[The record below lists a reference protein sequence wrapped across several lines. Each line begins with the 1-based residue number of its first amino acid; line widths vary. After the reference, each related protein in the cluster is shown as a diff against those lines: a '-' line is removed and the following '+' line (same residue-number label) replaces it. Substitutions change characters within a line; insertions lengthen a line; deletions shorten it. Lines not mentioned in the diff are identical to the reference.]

1 MWNKLWSVMA
11 GAFLAVAGM
20 SAVTLV
26 PPLALIVLAPPVEAQ
41 PYPTNS
47 PFYIPTAILGAQTIT
62 PAVGSS
68 YVYQVNGQ
76 GTLYMR
82 IAGVPSGLSATVQAT
97 EGRATQA
104 IAQTLT
110 SFTQANPGVFTLV
123 GHGLSVNQP
132 IVFTSAQSTLPTLI
146 VSGTTYYVIATGFS
160 SSTFELAATPGGTG
174 INTTAG
180 SPSGTVTFSSTS
192 LLWSNMAVDTV
203 GGYRVNTITGT
214 GLYRINVS
222 GAAAVRLNVAALTSG
237 ATTVEFSASPG
248 SEFVRTNPM
257 VRSTYRA
264 YASIATGAT
273 SNFMT
278 IFGSATK
285 NVIISHIECSG
296 RATAAIVVGITVNK
310 QSAVD
315 TGDAGTAVT
324 ATPVDSGEVAATA
337 TVLSHTTSPT
347 PGASVGAIASG
358 QLGIVLAAPTATDFP
373 SPIVL
378 AWDFGN
384 RPGAALAVLHGVAE
398 GISLSTSS
406 AFGTAAA
413 VTCGIEFQ
421 ED

>member
-1 MWNKLWSVMA
+1 MPDRFLKLPSAVRLLA
-11 GAFLAVAGM
+11 SALLFLGFLAPRPGF
-20 SAVTLV
+20 
-26 PPLALIVLAPPVEAQ
+26 AQ
-41 PYPTNS
+41 VYPTNS

-68 YVYQVNGQ
+68 YVYQTNGQ

-97 EGRATQA
+97 EGRATQT

-132 IVFTSAQSTLPTLI
+132 VVFTSAQATLPTLI
-146 VSGTTYYVIATGFS
+146 VSGTTYYVIATGLT

-192 LLWSNMAVDTV
+192 LLWSNMAVDQV
-203 GGYRVNTITGT
+203 GGYRVNTITGN

-257 VRSTYRA
+257 ARATYQA
-264 YASIATGAT
+264 YASIGTGAT
-273 SNFMT
+273 NNFMT

-285 NVIISHIECSG
+285 NVLISHIECSG
-296 RATAAIVVGITVNK
+296 RATAAITVGITVNK

-324 ATPVDSGEVAATA
+324 VAPVDSIEAAATA
-337 TVLSHTTSPT
+337 TVLTHTTSPT
-347 PGASVGAIASG
+347 PGTSVGLIAAG
-358 QLGIVLAAPTATDFP
+358 QLGIALIAPSTAGTP
-373 SPIVL
+373 PNVL

-384 RPGAALAVLHGVAE
+384 RPGAPPVVLHGIAE
-398 GISLSTSS
+398 GVSLTTSS
-406 AFGTAAA
+406 AFGSGAA
-413 VTCGIEFQ
+413 VTCGFEFQ